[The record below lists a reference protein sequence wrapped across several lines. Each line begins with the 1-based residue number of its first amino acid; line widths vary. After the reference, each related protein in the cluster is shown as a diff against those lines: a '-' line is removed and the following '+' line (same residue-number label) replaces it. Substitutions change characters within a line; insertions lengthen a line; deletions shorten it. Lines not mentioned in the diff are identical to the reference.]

1 MSEKF
6 IESKNKVWLAS
17 AGLLTVGLIVGGY
30 LLGDGLLR
38 AKMADR
44 SVTVRG
50 LAERHV
56 TADLATW
63 TIAYSAQST
72 DLQSAQADIDRDTT
86 AITGFF
92 KELGFKA
99 DALQPTG
106 ANVNQYSND
115 GIPQY
120 TIRQRLS
127 LRTEDIEKA
136 QAAVA
141 RQFDLVRRG
150 VVLEDGSGMSYTFT
164 KLDEIKPEMVAEAT
178 KDARKSAEQFAED
191 SGTDVDGEFLSGLIP
206 ARIAG
211 RLPGS
216 GSLILF
222 LGGSNQLRQ
231 IAFCGLGGR
240 AVRPEFD
247 RLFPVALGIH
257 HIACLIGDIPG
268 FQSDRRIGAGS
279 FGRLRNIR
287 LGGHKI
293 AGSARQCRRQQPA

>member
-50 LAERHV
+50 LAERDV

-164 KLDEIKPEMVAEAT
+164 KLDEIKPEMVAAAT

-191 SGTDVDGEFLSGLIP
+191 SGTDVGGIKSATQGYFSIDSRDGD
-206 ARIAG
+206 AG
-211 RLPGS
+211 GYGVTDTPYKK
-216 GSLILF
+216 
-222 LGGSNQLRQ
+222 
-231 IAFCGLGGR
+231 
-240 AVRPEFD
+240 VRVVTTVNFYLD
-247 RLFPVALGIH
+247 
-257 HIACLIGDIPG
+257 
-268 FQSDRRIGAGS
+268 
-279 FGRLRNIR
+279 
-287 LGGHKI
+287 
-293 AGSARQCRRQQPA
+293 

>member
-17 AGLLTVGLIVGGY
+17 AGLLTIGLIIGGY

-50 LAERHV
+50 LAEREV

-63 TIAYSAQST
+63 TIAYSAQSS
-72 DLQSAQADIDRDTT
+72 DLQSAQIDIDRDTD
-86 AITGFF
+86 AITAFF

-99 DALQPTG
+99 DALKPTG
-106 ANVNQYSND
+106 ANVNQYSSN
-115 GIPQY
+115 GVPQY

-127 LRTEDIEKA
+127 LRTNDIDKA

-164 KLDEIKPEMVAEAT
+164 KLDEIKPAMVAEAT

-191 SGTDVDGEFLSGLIP
+191 SGTDVGGIKSATQGYFSIDSRDGD
-206 ARIAG
+206 AG
-211 RLPGS
+211 GYGVTDTPYKK
-216 GSLILF
+216 
-222 LGGSNQLRQ
+222 
-231 IAFCGLGGR
+231 
-240 AVRPEFD
+240 VRVVTTVNFY
-247 RLFPVALGIH
+247 L
-257 HIACLIGDIPG
+257 
-268 FQSDRRIGAGS
+268 
-279 FGRLRNIR
+279 N
-287 LGGHKI
+287 
-293 AGSARQCRRQQPA
+293 

>member
-6 IESKNKVWLAS
+6 IESRNKIWLAS
-17 AGLLTVGLIVGGY
+17 AGLLTIGLIVGGY

-50 LAERHV
+50 LAERDV

-72 DLQSAQADIDRDTT
+72 DLQSAQTDIDQDTD
-86 AITGFF
+86 AITAFF
-92 KELGFKA
+92 KELGFQA
-99 DALQPTG
+99 DALKPTG
-106 ANVNQYSND
+106 ANVNQYSNN

-127 LRTEDIEKA
+127 LRTNDIDKA

-164 KLDEIKPEMVAEAT
+164 KLEDIKPEMVAEAT

-191 SGTDVDGEFLSGLIP
+191 SGTDVGGIKSATQGYFSIDSRDGD
-206 ARIAG
+206 AG
-211 RLPGS
+211 GYGVTDTPYKK
-216 GSLILF
+216 
-222 LGGSNQLRQ
+222 
-231 IAFCGLGGR
+231 
-240 AVRPEFD
+240 VRVVTTVNFYLD
-247 RLFPVALGIH
+247 
-257 HIACLIGDIPG
+257 
-268 FQSDRRIGAGS
+268 
-279 FGRLRNIR
+279 
-287 LGGHKI
+287 
-293 AGSARQCRRQQPA
+293 